1 MTQNAKTLLDGMNLS
16 NKFLFDETMEDPE
29 AYSAT
34 VSILLEQ
41 EIELL
46 DRVETEKELR
56 VSPELRSVRLDV
68 VGMDTDKKVY
78 YTEMQKRD
86 TNNLKKRSRYYQ
98 GQMDVSLL
106 EPGCKDFNALP
117 DTCFILVAPFDI
129 FGRGLYRYTFEG
141 QCRECPDLKIDDGA
155 LRIFINT
162 NGTNKEAFSEEFLNF
177 MKYINKTT
185 DETAAKVESE
195 RIKLI
200 HKRVQQIRTSE
211 KMGVKVMQW
220 WEELEYERE
229 DARAAGHAEGHA
241 EGLAAGHAEGLAEG
255 LVEGRVAGRAEEMI
269 ATCQEFGVPKEEILE
284 RLVRKLLISEE
295 KAEKYM
301 MQYYIE

>member
-1 MTQNAKTLLDGMNLS
+1 MTQNAKTILDRLNLS
-16 NKFLFDETMEDPE
+16 DRFLFDVSMEDPE

-34 VSILLEQ
+34 VSILLER
-41 EIELL
+41 EIDLL
-46 DRVETEKELR
+46 TRVETETELR
-56 VSPELRSVRLDV
+56 VSPELRSIRLDV
-68 VGMDTDKKVY
+68 VGMDNDRKVY

-106 EPGCKDFNALP
+106 DLGCKDFNSLP

-141 QCRECPDLKIDDGA
+141 RCRECPDLKIDDGA
-155 LRIFINT
+155 LRVFINT
-162 NGTNKEAFSEEFLNF
+162 KGSKEEGFSKEFLDF
-177 MKYINKTT
+177 MKYINQTT
-185 DETAAKVESE
+185 DETAAKAESE

-200 HKRVQQIRTSE
+200 HKKVQQIRTSE

-229 DARAAGHAEGHA
+229 DARAEGHA
-241 EGLAAGHAEGLAEG
+241 EGLEE
-255 LVEGRVAGRAEEMI
+255 GRAEEI
-269 ATCQEFGVPKEEILE
+269 IETCCEFGVPKEGIRD
-284 RLVRKLLISEE
+284 RLIKKLYISEE
-295 KAEKYM
+295 EAERYMKKYY
-301 MQYYIE
+301 QEV

>member
-1 MTQNAKTLLDGMNLS
+1 MTQNAKTILDRLNLS
-16 NKFLFDETMEDPE
+16 DRFLFDETMEDPE

-34 VSILLEQ
+34 VSILLER
-41 EIELL
+41 EIDLL
-46 DRVETEKELR
+46 TRVETEKELR
-56 VSPELRSVRLDV
+56 VSPELRSIRLDV
-68 VGMDTDKKVY
+68 VGMDNDRKVY

-106 EPGCKDFNALP
+106 DLGCKDFNSLP

-141 QCRECPDLKIDDGA
+141 RCRECPDLKIDDGA
-155 LRIFINT
+155 LRVFINT
-162 NGTNKEAFSEEFLNF
+162 KGSKEEGFSKEFLDF
-177 MKYINKTT
+177 MKYINQTT
-185 DETAAKVESE
+185 DETAAKAESE

-200 HKRVQQIRTSE
+200 HKKVQQIRTSE

-229 DARAAGHAEGHA
+229 DARAEGHA
-241 EGLAAGHAEGLAEG
+241 EGLEE
-255 LVEGRVAGRAEEMI
+255 GRAEEI
-269 ATCQEFGVPKEEILE
+269 IETCCEIGVPNEGIRD
-284 RLVRKLLISEE
+284 RLIKKLYISEE
-295 KAEKYM
+295 EAERYMKKYY
-301 MQYYIE
+301 QEV

>member
-16 NKFLFDETMEDPE
+16 NKFLFDETMEDAE

-46 DRVETEKELR
+46 SRVETEKELR
-56 VSPELRSVRLDV
+56 VSPQLRSVRLDV

-86 TNNLKKRSRYYQ
+86 TKNLKKRSRYYQ

-106 EPGCKDFNALP
+106 EPGCTDFNKLP

-129 FGRGLYRYTFEG
+129 FGRGKYRYTFEG
-141 QCRECPDLKIDDGA
+141 QCRECPDLKIEDGA

-162 NGTNKEAFSEEFLNF
+162 YGTNKEEFSKEFLDF
-177 MKYINKTT
+177 MEYINVTT
-185 DETAAKVESE
+185 DEVADRTESNK
-195 RIKLI
+195 IKLI
-200 HKRVQQIRTSE
+200 HRNVQKVKASE
-211 KMGVKVMQW
+211 KMGVKVMQK
-220 WEELEYERE
+220 WEELAYERE
-229 DARAAGHAEGHA
+229 DGF
-241 EGLAAGHAEGLAEG
+241 L
-255 LVEGRVAGRAEEMI
+255 EGREEGRNEVIKTLIE
-269 ATCQEFGVPKEEILE
+269 TCREFGMMKEDIKT
-284 RLVRKLLISEE
+284 KLIMQLHITDE
-295 KAEKYM
+295 KASILLEQLY
-301 MQYYIE
+301 